1 MRIQGAKGGSS
12 KPRTPVEQKD
22 SLLSESTA
30 KILLALS
37 EGEIAGGL
45 DDTRI
50 FLDDTPIANAD
61 GSKNFEGV
69 TWEFR
74 AGTEHQEYIQGI
86 PSVDNEFSV
95 GMELKDDQPY
105 VRTINNLQLSA
116 LRIRLAV
123 PQFMQNHDNGDT
135 TGCRV
140 DYVIELSTDGTG
152 YKEAVKSAFDGKTTS
167 EYQRTHRIDLPKANT
182 GWQVRVR
189 RLTKNQ
195 NNARIADR
203 INVAAVAEVIDAK
216 LRYPNTALLFITF
229 NARQFNNRI
238 PKISVRPKG
247 GILVKVPTN
256 YDPINRTYS
265 GVWDGTF
272 KLAATN
278 NPAWVFYD
286 LVLNNRYGCG
296 DRIKASQVEK
306 WDLYKIAQYCDE
318 LVPDGHGGDGKEP
331 RFLCDVYIQSQEAA
345 YTILRDIA
353 AIFRGMT
360 YWSDNKVNAIADMPS
375 TIFRTFTNANIVGGK
390 PSYSGGSIQNR
401 YTQALVSFT
410 NIDNHSNDDV
420 EPIAD
425 LKLQRRYGVRKL
437 ELSAIGCTRRSEAN
451 RRGRWALLTNAND
464 RMISFATG
472 LEGAIPS
479 PGHIIA
485 VADSSLAG
493 RNTGGRISFAEGR
506 KITLDRTTSIKAGDR
521 LIVNLPNGGSEGRTV
536 TAVNKNVVTVSVEYS
551 QVPQKE
557 AVWVVDSD
565 DLAVQLYRV
574 INISDNGDNT
584 YTINGTIHNPD
595 NYDHIDSGARIDE
608 RPITV
613 IPPNV
618 QPAPKNVR
626 ISSYSQV
633 DQGIAFTTLRVDW
646 EAAESA
652 IAYEAEWRRDNG
664 NWINAPRTST
674 LGFEV
679 NGIYAGR
686 YQVRVR
692 AINASEISSVWA
704 SAEETQLNGKE
715 GNPPKPLNLRA
726 TSEVWG
732 ITLDWGFDVNTSDS
746 LKTEL
751 QYSPENTAD
760 SMQLLADVPYPL
772 KSYRMSGL
780 KAGVRFYFR
789 ARLVDKTGNQS
800 EWTNIVLGESS
811 SDVEGILEAVGD
823 KFLSTDAGKE
833 MQKQIDFNKDH
844 IEDLTLEQLEI
855 KHDIINVDSKTID
868 LNNKVVQ
875 INTDV
880 AIVNEA
886 VMQNAISLNNVTF
899 RLMEEEGTRK
909 AEILDVREIIIDD
922 QKAFARYQSQVSSQ
936 FEYVGADVYNLQQS
950 LATTNEAFAQQM
962 SQVRAD
968 LNATND
974 GMGKIAA
981 RVTTNEEATANI
993 EKSQAKLEQVT
1004 LAEFEY
1010 QRAYINQISS
1020 AFSDQQMSMS
1030 EAIMQT
1036 TAQFNSLNDK
1046 QLKSEAKITK
1056 NEKAIATETEA
1067 RATMGVQ
1074 LEARIDSNESGITE
1088 IKETVAE
1095 QGKTI
1100 ASTTEQLRAEIK
1112 TGDDKL
1118 QEGIDNQ
1125 GRELSKI
1132 SSSVDEQKTAIAELD
1147 KTQTELKQT
1156 QQSNYEESTAHI
1168 ANLQQTI
1175 ANSDSANAEA
1185 IMQTTA
1191 QTTLN
1196 HNENLKVKASVE
1208 RQQKAI
1214 ANQQEAHAE
1223 LSEKVDAQYADNQA
1237 TFVDIRKSQADDKKA
1252 ASEHTEQVRAEL
1264 GKDIADNKNELS
1276 NINAVV
1282 TEHSKSIAT
1291 LEETTTQIQQSQKSQ
1306 HEDTQASI
1314 DELKQTTASTDKAL
1328 TQAKEEAKSHFEDND
1343 ASIANIQNTHAD
1355 AESSLA
1361 EMAMQLSAQ
1370 QNVQGTELLRAKAS
1384 IERVDK
1390 TVANNS
1396 LAYAQSFEKIEAQ
1409 FESVNSSITTL
1420 KKTVSDNEK
1429 AQAEVNEL
1437 IKSEIGDN
1445 KAAIELRGQTVF
1457 DHKGN
1462 GSAIYT
1468 IKTGINWNG
1477 QYYDAKFMMGAEVK
1491 SGKVVTQIGFSADTF
1506 GIFNPSSGKLEPV
1519 FFVENGQVFINEAF
1533 INKAIIEKIIVGT
1546 DMRSKNYVAGK
1557 TGTRIDMNNGTIE
1570 INGSDNSGSR
1580 MTIKNDQIAVYAGGK
1595 PKIVIGRLYGI

>member
-1 MRIQGAKGGSS
+1 MVKIQGAKGGGGGGH
-12 KPRTPVEQKD
+12 TPVESPD
-22 SLLSESTA
+22 SLLAESTA
-30 KILLALS
+30 KLLLAIS

-50 FLDDTPIANAD
+50 FLDDTPIGNAD

-74 AGTEHQEYIQGI
+74 AGSEHQEYIQGI
-86 PSVDNEFSV
+86 PSVDNEIAV

-105 VRTINNLQLSA
+105 VRTVNNTQLSA
-116 LRIRLAV
+116 IRIRLSV
-123 PQFMQNHDNGDT
+123 PQFMQQHDNGDT
-135 TGCRV
+135 TGYRV
-140 DYVIELSTDGTG
+140 DYVIELATDGAG
-152 YKEAVKSAFDGKTTS
+152 YQEVVKSAFDGKTTS
-167 EYQRTHRIDLPKANT
+167 EYPRTHRIDLPKANT

-203 INVAAVAEVIDAK
+203 INVVAVTEVIDAK

-247 GILVKVPTN
+247 GLLVKIPTN
-256 YDPINRTYS
+256 YDPVNRTYS

-345 YTILRDIA
+345 YTVLRDIA

-485 VADSSLAG
+485 VADSTLAG
-493 RNTGGRISFAEGR
+493 RNTGGRISAVDGR
-506 KITLDRTTSIKAGDR
+506 KITLDRITSIKAGDR
-521 LIVNLPNGGSEGRTV
+521 LIVNLPSGSSEGRTV
-536 TAVNKNVVTVSVEYS
+536 TAVNKKVVTVSTEYS

-704 SAEETQLNGKE
+704 NAQETTLTGKV
-715 GNPPKPLNLRA
+715 GNPPKPVNFRA
-726 TSEVWG
+726 SSLVFG
-732 ITLDWGFDVNTSDS
+732 IKLDWGFGENTGDT
-746 LKTEL
+746 LKTEI
-751 QYSPENTAD
+751 QYSKKNDGEGL
-760 SMQLLADVPYPL
+760 MLLSDVPYPS
-772 KSYRMSGL
+772 KTYEMAGL
-780 KAGVRFYFR
+780 AAGVIFYFR

-800 EWTNIVLGESS
+800 EWTDFIRGESEFDTS
-811 SDVEGILEAVGD
+811 TILPELGNHFMTTEAGKQLDEKLNWNTESIAELVNATYE
-823 KFLSTDAGKE
+823 LSTDLLVRDGNAQAG
-833 MQKQIDFNKDH
+833 
-844 IEDLTLEQLEI
+844 
-855 KHDIINVDSKTID
+855 
-868 LNNKVVQ
+868 
-875 INTDV
+875 
-880 AIVNEA
+880 
-886 VMQNAISLNNVTF
+886 
-899 RLMEEEGTRK
+899 
-909 AEILDVREIIIDD
+909 
-922 QKAFARYQSQVSSQ
+922 
-936 FEYVGADVYNLQQS
+936 
-950 LATTNEAFAQQM
+950 
-962 SQVRAD
+962 
-968 LNATND
+968 
-974 GMGKIAA
+974 
-981 RVTTNEEATANI
+981 
-993 EKSQAKLEQVT
+993 
-1004 LAEFEY
+1004 
-1010 QRAYINQISS
+1010 
-1020 AFSDQQMSMS
+1020 
-1030 EAIMQT
+1030 
-1036 TAQFNSLNDK
+1036 
-1046 QLKSEAKITK
+1046 
-1056 NEKAIATETEA
+1056 
-1067 RATMGVQ
+1067 
-1074 LEARIDSNESGITE
+1074 
-1088 IKETVAE
+1088 IKE
-1095 QGKTI
+1095 
-1100 ASTTEQLRAEIK
+1100 LR
-1112 TGDDKL
+1112 
-1118 QEGIDNQ
+1118 
-1125 GRELSKI
+1125 
-1132 SSSVDEQKTAIAELD
+1132 
-1147 KTQTELKQT
+1147 
-1156 QQSNYEESTAHI
+1156 
-1168 ANLQQTI
+1168 
-1175 ANSDSANAEA
+1175 
-1185 IMQTTA
+1185 
-1191 QTTLN
+1191 
-1196 HNENLKVKASVE
+1196 KVF
-1208 RQQKAI
+1208 
-1214 ANQQEAHAE
+1214 ANQQEAWAQEIKEIYSAVGENKSAIEETQTSITKLDEAFGQRFTAIRTDMDNAQADIISNSQAISNTNKAFAE
-1223 LSEKVDAQYADNQA
+1223 NKTQVQAKLDEQEGMIQEKMQA
-1237 TFVDIRKSQADDKKA
+1237 TF
-1252 ASEHTEQVRAEL
+1252 EQS
-1264 GKDIADNKNELS
+1264 GDG
-1276 NINAVV
+1276 VV
-1282 TEHSKSIAT
+1282 THSI
-1291 LEETTTQIQQSQKSQ
+1291 
-1306 HEDTQASI
+1306 
-1314 DELKQTTASTDKAL
+1314 
-1328 TQAKEEAKSHFEDND
+1328 
-1343 ASIANIQNTHAD
+1343 NITIVHNNVKYNAAGQVI
-1355 AESSLA
+1355 
-1361 EMAMQLSAQ
+1361 SAQ
-1370 QNVQGTELLRAKAS
+1370 
-1384 IERVDK
+1384 
-1390 TVANNS
+1390 
-1396 LAYAQSFEKIEAQ
+1396 
-1409 FESVNSSITTL
+1409 
-1420 KKTVSDNEK
+1420 
-1429 AQAEVNEL
+1429 
-1437 IKSEIGDN
+1437 
-1445 KAAIELRGQTVF
+1445 
-1457 DHKGN
+1457 
-1462 GSAIYT
+1462 
-1468 IKTGINWNG
+1468 
-1477 QYYDAKFMMGAEVK
+1477 VK
-1491 SGKVVTQIGFSADTF
+1491 
-1506 GIFNPSSGKLEPV
+1506 NGKLESYIGYNANNFAWYNPV
-1519 FFVENGQVFINEAF
+1519 NGKMELFMAAKNGQLFIRDLFIEDGSITNAKIGNVIQSNNYLNGRPSWIINKNGFAEFQNIKARGEIEATSGRLKNVVIEESCDILGKLKVENLEGNIVTVTQDVYHNLSFSHNNIVELFKVKRRTQKCFIWVQGALNPYERIPNNGVKPENRSAFAYRAPMYRNGAGVADIYIDGVIQPRPGIYNMEDTATTDFYAVNEFVLELSPGEGIASVGIKIPQGGGEVTRF
-1533 INKAIIEKIIVGT
+1533 IMRARIIVFP
-1546 DMRSKNYVAGK
+1546 
-1557 TGTRIDMNNGTIE
+1557 
-1570 INGSDNSGSR
+1570 DNQ
-1580 MTIKNDQIAVYAGGK
+1580 D
-1595 PKIVIGRLYGI
+1595 VIFN

>member
-1 MRIQGAKGGSS
+1 
-12 KPRTPVEQKD
+12 
-22 SLLSESTA
+22 
-30 KILLALS
+30 
-37 EGEIAGGL
+37 
-45 DDTRI
+45 
-50 FLDDTPIANAD
+50 
-61 GSKNFEGV
+61 
-69 TWEFR
+69 
-74 AGTEHQEYIQGI
+74 
-86 PSVDNEFSV
+86 
-95 GMELKDDQPY
+95 
-105 VRTINNLQLSA
+105 
-116 LRIRLAV
+116 
-123 PQFMQNHDNGDT
+123 
-135 TGCRV
+135 
-140 DYVIELSTDGTG
+140 
-152 YKEAVKSAFDGKTTS
+152 
-167 EYQRTHRIDLPKANT
+167 
-182 GWQVRVR
+182 
-189 RLTKNQ
+189 
-195 NNARIADR
+195 
-203 INVAAVAEVIDAK
+203 
-216 LRYPNTALLFITF
+216 
-229 NARQFNNRI
+229 
-238 PKISVRPKG
+238 
-247 GILVKVPTN
+247 
-256 YDPINRTYS
+256 
-265 GVWDGTF
+265 
-272 KLAATN
+272 
-278 NPAWVFYD
+278 
-286 LVLNNRYGCG
+286 
-296 DRIKASQVEK
+296 
-306 WDLYKIAQYCDE
+306 
-318 LVPDGHGGDGKEP
+318 
-331 RFLCDVYIQSQEAA
+331 
-345 YTILRDIA
+345 
-353 AIFRGMT
+353 
-360 YWSDNKVNAIADMPS
+360 
-375 TIFRTFTNANIVGGK
+375 
-390 PSYSGGSIQNR
+390 
-401 YTQALVSFT
+401 
-410 NIDNHSNDDV
+410 
-420 EPIAD
+420 
-425 LKLQRRYGVRKL
+425 
-437 ELSAIGCTRRSEAN
+437 
-451 RRGRWALLTNAND
+451 
-464 RMISFATG
+464 
-472 LEGAIPS
+472 
-479 PGHIIA
+479 
-485 VADSSLAG
+485 
-493 RNTGGRISFAEGR
+493 
-506 KITLDRTTSIKAGDR
+506 
-521 LIVNLPNGGSEGRTV
+521 
-536 TAVNKNVVTVSVEYS
+536 
-551 QVPQKE
+551 
-557 AVWVVDSD
+557 
-565 DLAVQLYRV
+565 
-574 INISDNGDNT
+574 
-584 YTINGTIHNPD
+584 
-595 NYDHIDSGARIDE
+595 
-608 RPITV
+608 
-613 IPPNV
+613 
-618 QPAPKNVR
+618 
-626 ISSYSQV
+626 
-633 DQGIAFTTLRVDW
+633 
-646 EAAESA
+646 
-652 IAYEAEWRRDNG
+652 
-664 NWINAPRTST
+664 
-674 LGFEV
+674 
-679 NGIYAGR
+679 
-686 YQVRVR
+686 
-692 AINASEISSVWA
+692 
-704 SAEETQLNGKE
+704 
-715 GNPPKPLNLRA
+715 
-726 TSEVWG
+726 
-732 ITLDWGFDVNTSDS
+732 
-746 LKTEL
+746 
-751 QYSPENTAD
+751 
-760 SMQLLADVPYPL
+760 
-772 KSYRMSGL
+772 
-780 KAGVRFYFR
+780 
-789 ARLVDKTGNQS
+789 
-800 EWTNIVLGESS
+800 
-811 SDVEGILEAVGD
+811 
-823 KFLSTDAGKE
+823 
-833 MQKQIDFNKDH
+833 
-844 IEDLTLEQLEI
+844 
-855 KHDIINVDSKTID
+855 
-868 LNNKVVQ
+868 
-875 INTDV
+875 
-880 AIVNEA
+880 
-886 VMQNAISLNNVTF
+886 MQNAISLNNVTF

-922 QKAFARYQSQVSSQ
+922 QKAFTRYQSQVSSQ

-974 GMGKIAA
+974 GMGIIAA

-993 EKSQAKLEQVT
+993 EKSQAKFEQVT

-1132 SSSVDEQKTAIAELD
+1132 SSSVDEQKTAIAEFD

-1156 QQSNYEESTAHI
+1156 QQSNYEENNAHI

-1214 ANQQEAHAE
+1214 ANQQEAYAE

-1291 LEETTTQIQQSQKSQ
+1291 LEEMTTQIQQSQKSQ

-1595 PKIVIGRLYGI
+1595 AKVVIGRLYGI